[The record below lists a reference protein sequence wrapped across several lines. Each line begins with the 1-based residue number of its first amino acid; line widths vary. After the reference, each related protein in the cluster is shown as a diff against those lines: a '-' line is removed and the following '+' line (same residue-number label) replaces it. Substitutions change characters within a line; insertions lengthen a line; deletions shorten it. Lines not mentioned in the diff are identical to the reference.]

1 MGEVVRMFNGG
12 AGEWCL
18 ASQEE
23 EQIAEVGISENDTTN
38 KVVKERGCAMTTDH
52 FCKNCVFIAPL
63 SCSDNITAI

>member
-23 EQIAEVGISENDTTN
+23 EQIAEVGISENDTTTSRN
-38 KVVKERGCAMTTDH
+38 EGA
-52 FCKNCVFIAPL
+52 L
-63 SCSDNITAI
+63 

>member
-38 KVVKERGCAMTTDH
+38 KVVKERGCAKTTSIN
-52 FCKNCVFIAPL
+52 FNMVGGFLKSTVA
-63 SCSDNITAI
+63 

>member
-23 EQIAEVGISENDTTN
+23 MQIEEVGISKNDTTY
-38 KVVKERGCAMTTDH
+38 KDIKDEGA
-52 FCKNCVFIAPL
+52 L
-63 SCSDNITAI
+63 